1 MALFTKDPS
10 KAALK
15 VATSDP
21 SQGVGVGTVYSSA
34 QADQLTEEQKAAR
47 YRSGAMNIPENQ
59 QYAKGGSVR
68 SSASKRA
75 DGIAQKG
82 KTRGRIIK

>member
-1 MALFTKDPS
+1 MALFTRDPS
-10 KAALK
+10 KAAIK

-21 SQGVGVGTVYSSA
+21 SQGVGVGTLYSSD

-47 YRSGAMNIPENQ
+47 YRSGAMNMPGKQ

-68 SSASKRA
+68 SSASSRA
-75 DGIAQKG
+75 DGIAQRG
-82 KTRGRIIK
+82 KTKGRIC